1 MKLLSRVKPLCVLLF
16 FCIPANA
23 QQKYMDSLLLRLQE
37 ELSKL
42 PGVKVERIEK
52 VHGYVDLG
60 LSVKWAT
67 CNVGAD
73 KPEDYG
79 DYYAWGELEPSY
91 EDGYNVSGYRFYRE
105 SYRQL
110 TKYCYDAE
118 QGYNGFTDNKR
129 ILDLEDDV
137 AHVLW
142 GDGWRMPTLD
152 EFRELID
159 SCTWTWTTL
168 NNVKGYAVRGNK
180 PGYEERSI
188 FLPATGGRDGTALF
202 HVDSIG
208 YYWSSSISPDN
219 TNNSCDIMMGQDK
232 LSVDISL
239 RFDGF
244 AVRPVFP

>member
-79 DYYAWGELEPSY
+79 DYYVG
-91 EDGYNVSGYRFYRE
+91 
-105 SYRQL
+105 
-110 TKYCYDAE
+110 
-118 QGYNGFTDNKR
+118 
-129 ILDLEDDV
+129 
-137 AHVLW
+137 
-142 GDGWRMPTLD
+142 
-152 EFRELID
+152 
-159 SCTWTWTTL
+159 
-168 NNVKGYAVRGNK
+168 
-180 PGYEERSI
+180 
-188 FLPATGGRDGTALF
+188 
-202 HVDSIG
+202 
-208 YYWSSSISPDN
+208 
-219 TNNSCDIMMGQDK
+219 
-232 LSVDISL
+232 
-239 RFDGF
+239 
-244 AVRPVFP
+244 